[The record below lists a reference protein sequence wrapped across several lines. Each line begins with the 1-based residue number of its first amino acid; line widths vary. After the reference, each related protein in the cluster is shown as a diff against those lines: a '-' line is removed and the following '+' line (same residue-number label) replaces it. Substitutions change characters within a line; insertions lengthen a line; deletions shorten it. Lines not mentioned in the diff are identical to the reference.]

1 MVLLDRGFFSAAFVR
16 DVQARHAHILVRLA
30 SNRLLGTGQ
39 PLRDGSV
46 LLTLTPQQYPD
57 LQEPLIVRLISYR
70 LHPQAVD
77 LLKQVTPSHSQ
88 HGSGTHNPK
97 VREVHRLVTTLLDP
111 ESYPALDL
119 CVLYHERW
127 EVELVIDEIKEHQR
141 LAQHPLASKSLVG
154 VLQEFYALLL
164 AHYALRALM
173 GQAAVQAETDPDR
186 LSFTHAIELLSDA
199 LFLAPVLSPA
209 QPDCLLPRL
218 VRELGRPDW
227 VAPLRRLRFNSRVLK
242 RARSRFQI
250 KRPDHVFLAAK
261 DFLFLFD
268 PPHASFHELL
278 LI

>member
-1 MVLLDRGFFSAAFVR
+1 MEPSSLWQIRQRTGPVSVTRAALRRRQRVRSPTCLPCCWSKSAPMPLWGPFPLWGAVGESRLARGLLGSIHQGMLVLLDRGFFSAAFVR

-111 ESYPALDL
+111 ES
-119 CVLYHERW
+119 
-127 EVELVIDEIKEHQR
+127 
-141 LAQHPLASKSLVG
+141 
-154 VLQEFYALLL
+154 
-164 AHYALRALM
+164 
-173 GQAAVQAETDPDR
+173 
-186 LSFTHAIELLSDA
+186 
-199 LFLAPVLSPA
+199 
-209 QPDCLLPRL
+209 
-218 VRELGRPDW
+218 
-227 VAPLRRLRFNSRVLK
+227 
-242 RARSRFQI
+242 
-250 KRPDHVFLAAK
+250 
-261 DFLFLFD
+261 
-268 PPHASFHELL
+268 
-278 LI
+278 